1 MPTRMQSVSINADC
15 RYTLTTQG
23 RWSSHKSDAGLD
35 EKSMDS
41 QLICEAC
48 LGRAELVCTVSA
60 ESRY

>member
-1 MPTRMQSVSINADC
+1 MRTVVTRSPHKVGGP
-15 RYTLTTQG
+15 LTNP
-23 RWSSHKSDAGLD
+23 DAGLD